1 MIASRATTAGAARVP
16 AAHDDDGAAAAA
28 PDEPVDLGGGSL
40 GFAGGG
46 GASYSLLHIHT
57 LSLIALF
64 DVLLRLFFF
73 LFGVD
78 HFLFPRL
85 IARPQCGELPCCC
98 ARTGAHSAVP
108 YADWCSF
115 TTRQR
120 VLFLTFA
127 LAGSSTRAS
136 PQRLHHPHPAAAAA
150 ASAMFQGRGV
160 TAEDVVDPL
169 AHWIPGSKREYIMDT
184 EDEVR
189 ARPDRPTRQKILRGH
204 FFLASHHRCFSCRP
218 RTPASTPNP
227 VPLRYALL
235 LPCGM
240 LRHLRQLLG
249 SQLQPACTTHAHSI
263 MVPFPR
269 LFSLPP
275 LHFSP
280 VLANVRRTNSRTPRG
295 CGRQA
300 RLRTPAALAAPIDYE
315 WILYYTSGKWYY
327 LGRSS
332 KGMGAAGWCAS
343 QFGPSRSRLDLVD
356 QKS

>member
-1 MIASRATTAGAARVP
+1 MIASRAATAGAARVP

-204 FFLASHHRCFSCRP
+204 FSSRLTTGVFLVDLA
-218 RTPASTPNP
+218 
-227 VPLRYALL
+227 
-235 LPCGM
+235 
-240 LRHLRQLLG
+240 HLRQRPIPFRSGMLCCSLVVCCG
-249 SQLQPACTTHAHSI
+249 TCDSFSGRNCSPPA
-263 MVPFPR
+263 
-269 LFSLPP
+269 
-275 LHFSP
+275 
-280 VLANVRRTNSRTPRG
+280 RRTLT
-295 CGRQA
+295 A
-300 RLRTPAALAAPIDYE
+300 
-315 WILYYTSGKWYY
+315 
-327 LGRSS
+327 
-332 KGMGAAGWCAS
+332 
-343 QFGPSRSRLDLVD
+343 
-356 QKS
+356 